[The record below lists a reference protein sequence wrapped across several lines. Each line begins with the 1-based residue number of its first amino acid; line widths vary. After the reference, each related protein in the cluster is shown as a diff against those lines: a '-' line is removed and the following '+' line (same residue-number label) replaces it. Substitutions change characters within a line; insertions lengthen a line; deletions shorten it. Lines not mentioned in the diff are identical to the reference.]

1 MVEPQRKGDNEMEQR
16 KSGTADIH
24 YYSDRLKHKLNNLR
38 TSHAAIVEA
47 PSGYG
52 KTTAVRD
59 YLEGNLSQSSAV
71 YWFTAADEVPEAG
84 FRRLCREIE
93 KIDGR
98 AGERLLRIGFPN
110 AVTIGEACE
119 ALRSIQCDRDSWLV
133 IDNFQ
138 SLNAIL
144 PPSFLTALIEHG
156 GSGLHIVIVT
166 QMLGRDVHTSIAG
179 RGFLHITTSDL
190 RLEAGDVLR
199 YYTLAGAEITREEAQ
214 SVVHYTEG
222 WIIAVYLQLRAFQE
236 TGVFPNTAIISLMD
250 HLVWE
255 RLTEQQQTFLLRLSP
270 FETITIQQACTLARF
285 DVLPGYALAAL
296 QSPFIRYERTGSR
309 YELHSILSELLAQK
323 RRERGEAFEREC
335 FIRAGD
341 LCRDNNRNAEA
352 LALYWQ
358 IKDYRG
364 ILSLDFSL
372 LVFDEIGDTP
382 FSTVALDLTQN
393 CPDEIRKEYPLSMLR
408 VAWALK
414 AAGMDVAFANLLDGM
429 ELTKLTISKD
439 ASLQAE
445 WLLLSAYLFYPHVD
459 KMMPLLMEAA
469 LLFDGKSSRVILP
482 DAPWCFGDYS
492 QLAVFHH
499 KPGEADQEADALE
512 KFISLYSKLTG
523 GHGSGAD
530 TLFRAELAHYR
541 GDLNQAEI
549 LAYKA
554 IFLAEGN
561 HQSIVQLGATMH
573 LCEIAVEKSSHEE
586 WQNALNS
593 MEQAASFQNNA
604 VVRMVLDTLR
614 GLLLNELKHQDRIA
628 DWLKSTDQ
636 IQLLPP
642 AVRYNALFV
651 HICFLMHKGQYA
663 RMVGAAQAIRESMCP
678 YPPFGNALIY
688 ILVAVGHAQSG
699 DKTRAAENLER
710 AMEQAMPDGLTY
722 LFAVHHWLL
731 QGLPEVLIRKKF
743 PEYMPGYLEI
753 KERFLKGFER
763 LHSALL
769 PDSLPDCLTVRER
782 EIALLAAKGLRN
794 SEIAKKLIV
803 TENTVRTHLHA
814 VFQKLDI
821 DRRAKLAEKLL

>member
-1 MVEPQRKGDNEMEQR
+1 MEQR
-16 KSGTADIH
+16 KTGTADIH

-98 AGERLLRIGFPN
+98 AGERLQRIGFPN

-119 ALRSIQCDRDSWLV
+119 ALRSIQCDRESWLV

-144 PPSFLTALIEHG
+144 PPFFLTALLEHG
-156 GSGLHIVIVT
+156 GSGLRIVIVT
-166 QMLGRDVHTSIAG
+166 QMLGRDVHTLIAG

-190 RLEAGDVLR
+190 RLEAGDILR
-199 YYTLAGAEITREEAQ
+199 YYALAGVKITREEAQ

-236 TGVFPNTAIISLMD
+236 TGAFSDTAIISLMD

-255 RLTEQQQTFLLRLSP
+255 RLTEQQQMFLLHLSP

-296 QSPFIRYERTGSR
+296 QSPSIRYERAGSR
-309 YELHSILSELLAQK
+309 YEMHSILSELLAQK
-323 RRERGEAFEREC
+323 RRERGEVFEREC
-335 FIRAGD
+335 FIHAGD

-352 LALYWQ
+352 LALYWH

-364 ILSLDFSL
+364 ILSLDLSL
-372 LVFDEIGDTP
+372 LIFDEIEDTP
-382 FSTVALDLTQN
+382 FSTIALDLTQN
-393 CPDEIRKEYPLSMLR
+393 CPTEIRKEYPLSMLR

-414 AAGMDVAFANLLDGM
+414 AAGMDVAFSNLLDGL
-429 ELTKLTISKD
+429 ELTIGQD
-439 ASLQAE
+439 VSLQAE
-445 WLLLSAYLFYPHVD
+445 WLLLSAYRFYPHVD
-459 KMMPLLMEAA
+459 KMTPLLKKAA

-482 DAPWCFGDYS
+482 DAPWCFGNYS

-499 KPGEADQEADALE
+499 KPGEADWEADTLE
-512 KFISLYSKLTG
+512 EFISLYSKLTG

-561 HQSIVQLGATMH
+561 RQSIVQLGATMH
-573 LCEIAVEKSSHEE
+573 LCEIAVEKSSHED
-586 WQNALNS
+586 WQSALYS
-593 MEQAASFQNNA
+593 MEHAASFRNNA
-604 VVRMVLDTLR
+604 VVRTVLDTLR
-614 GLLLNELKHQDRIA
+614 GLLLNELVHQDRIA

-636 IQLLPP
+636 IQLLAP
-642 AVRYNALFV
+642 AIRYNALFV

-663 RMVGAAQAIRESMCP
+663 RMVGVAQAIRESIRP
-678 YPPFGNALIY
+678 YPPFGNALNY
-688 ILVAVGHAQSG
+688 ILVAAGQVQTG
-699 DKTRAAENLER
+699 DKVCATENLER
-710 AMEQAMPDGLTY
+710 AMEQAMPDGLIY

-731 QGLPEVLIRKKF
+731 QGLPEELICKKF
-743 PEYMPGYLEI
+743 PEYLPRYLEI
-753 KERFLKGFER
+753 KKRFLKGFER
-763 LHSALL
+763 LHAALLSDSL
-769 PDSLPDCLTVRER
+769 PDSLTMRER
-782 EIALLAAKGLRN
+782 EVALLAAKGLKN
-794 SEIAKKLIV
+794 SEIADKLVV